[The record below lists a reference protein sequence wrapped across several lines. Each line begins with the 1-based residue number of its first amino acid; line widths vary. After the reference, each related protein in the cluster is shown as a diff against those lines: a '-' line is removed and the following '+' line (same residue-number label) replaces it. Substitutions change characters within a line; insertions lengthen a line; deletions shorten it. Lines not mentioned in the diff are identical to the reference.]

1 MPRFASAEERARYM
15 VEQGIAVD
23 MATALMIGEP
33 AETGFIAPREV
44 TKDAGKSQPPRADD
58 AGGGQGRA

>member
-23 MATALMIGEP
+23 MATALAIGEP
-33 AETGFIAPREV
+33 AEPEGVRE
-44 TKDAGKSQPPRADD
+44 DAGNFEPACADD
-58 AGGGQGRA
+58 SGGGQGRA